1 MRLAISS
8 IVFVAAFALVGC
20 EKKVE
25 APAVADAGVPEKPAC
40 CEPTAPAADADAAAP
55 VAPLSAPVAPAA
67 AAPLVAPATSAA
79 TVPTVAPV
87 PAVAPV
93 AAPTTTIKK

>member
-25 APAVADAGVPEKPAC
+25 NCNCADASVSEKHAC
-40 CEPTAPAADADAAAP
+40 CEPAAPVAVDADAAVP
-55 VAPLSAPVAPAA
+55 VAPLAAPVAVAPAA
-67 AAPLVAPATSAA
+67 
-79 TVPTVAPV
+79 V
-87 PAVAPV
+87 PAAVPV
-93 AAPTTTIKK
+93 AAPTTTVTK

>member
-25 APAVADAGVPEKPAC
+25 APAAVDAAVVEAADACVDPAC
-40 CEPTAPAADADAAAP
+40 CEADASVPVAPLTAPTAPAAP
-55 VAPLSAPVAPAA
+55 VV
-67 AAPLVAPATSAA
+67 PATSAA
-79 TVPTVAPV
+79 TTSAVAPA
-87 PAVAPV
+87 PATVPV
-93 AAPTTTIKK
+93 AAPTTTINKK

>member
-25 APAVADAGVPEKPAC
+25 APAVADAGVPEKAAC
-40 CEPTAPAADADAAAP
+40 CEPAAPAADADAAAP
-55 VAPLSAPVAPAA
+55 VAPLTAPVAPVAAPAA
-67 AAPLVAPATSAA
+67 AAT
-79 TVPTVAPV
+79 TVAPV
-87 PAVAPV
+87 PAAAPV

>member
-25 APAVADAGVPEKPAC
+25 APAVADAAVPEKPAC
-40 CEPTAPAADADAAAP
+40 CEPAVDVDAVAP
-55 VAPLSAPVAPAA
+55 VAPLTAAPAPVVEAPAA
-67 AAPLVAPATSAA
+67 AQT
-79 TVPTVAPV
+79 PV
-87 PAVAPV
+87 PATAPTAPV

>member
-25 APAVADAGVPEKPAC
+25 APAVADAAVVEKPAC
-40 CEPTAPAADADAAAP
+40 CETTAPAVDADAGVP
-55 VAPLSAPVAPAA
+55 VAPLTTTVE
-67 AAPLVAPATSAA
+67 TSAA
-79 TVPTVAPV
+79 TPVV
-87 PAVAPV
+87 PAAVPATPV